1 MIPLTLEEIARAVDG
16 TAHGTGP
23 GTAQGTGGP
32 GLTVTSP
39 VVIDSREV
47 AAGALFAAIAGAR
60 SDGHDF
66 ASAAYAAGA
75 VAVLGSRRVDGPC
88 VVVDDVVTALTKLAG
103 LVRGRLSPVVIG
115 LTGSVGKT
123 TTKDL
128 LAQILEGEAPTV
140 ATSRSFNNELGLP
153 LTILRADLQTRY
165 LVLEM
170 GAARPGDI
178 THLVRVGRPQ
188 IGLVLNVGPAHVLT
202 MGGIDGVAKTKG
214 ELVRDLPAAEDGGF
228 ALLNADDERVAAMAG
243 HTRAA
248 VTFYGTGRDAAVRS
262 ANVTLDAAGR
272 ASFTL
277 HTPAG
282 RASVRLRLPGE
293 HQVANALA
301 AACAASAVGVPAMR
315 IAAAL
320 SSAVP
325 RSRGR
330 FEIRERLDGVTVID
344 DAYNANPA
352 STQAAIRTLAT
363 MAAGR
368 RTVAVLGEM
377 MHQAEGTVH
386 QHAAIG
392 ALAGALGIDVLVA
405 VGQGEGPDAMAAA
418 AGEAGVSVSAV
429 PDGDAAIGLLRES
442 LRPADV
448 VLVKASSMV
457 GLSAV
462 AAALDQPA

>member
-16 TAHGTGP
+16 TAHGT
-23 GTAQGTGGP
+23 AGP
-32 GLTVTSP
+32 GLTVTGP

-47 AAGALFAAIAGAR
+47 TAGVLFAATVGAR

-66 ASAAYAAGA
+66 APAAYSAGA
-75 VAVLGSRRVDGPC
+75 VAVLGSRPVDGPC
-88 VVVDDVVTALTKLAG
+88 VVADDVVIALTELAG
-103 LVRGRLSPVVIG
+103 FVRDRLSPVVIG

-128 LAQILEGEAPTV
+128 LAQILEREAPTV
-140 ATSRSFNNELGLP
+140 ATSRSFNNEIGLP
-153 LTILRADLQTRY
+153 LTILRADRQTRY

-170 GAARPGDI
+170 GAAKPGDI

-188 IGLVLNVGPAHVLT
+188 IGMVLNVGPAHVLT
-202 MGGIDGVAKTKG
+202 MGGIDNVAKTKA
-214 ELVRDLPAAEDGGF
+214 EMVQDLPTAAEGGS
-228 ALLNADDERVAAMAG
+228 ALLNADDQCVAAMGRQTPA
-243 HTRAA
+243 T
-248 VTFYGTGRDAAVRS
+248 VTFYGTGQDAAVR
-262 ANVTLDAAGR
+262 ARNVTLDAAAR

-277 HTPAG
+277 RTPTGQAP
-282 RASVRLRLPGE
+282 VRLRLPGE

-301 AACAASAVGVPAMR
+301 AACAASAVGVPADR
-315 IAAAL
+315 IATAL

-325 RSRGR
+325 RSTGR
-330 FEIRERLDGVTVID
+330 FEIKERPDGVTVID

-352 STQAAIRTLAT
+352 STRAAIRTLAT

-377 MHQAEGTVH
+377 MDQAEGTIH
-386 QHAAIG
+386 YHEAIG

-405 VGQGEGPDAMAAA
+405 VGKGEGPDAMGAAA
-418 AGEAGVSVSAV
+418 RGAGVSVYAV
-429 PDGDAAIGLLRES
+429 PDGDAAVALLRES

-462 AAALDQPA
+462 ATALDEPA

>member
-16 TAHGTGP
+16 TAHGT
-23 GTAQGTGGP
+23 AGP
-32 GLTVTSP
+32 GLTVTGS

-47 AAGALFAAIAGAR
+47 TAGALFAAIAGAR

-66 ASAAYAAGA
+66 APAAQAAGA
-75 VAVLGSRRVDGPC
+75 VAVLGSRPVDGPC
-88 VVVDDVVTALTKLAG
+88 VVADDVVMALTKLAG
-103 LVRGRLSPVVIG
+103 LVRDRLSPVVIG

-128 LAQILEGEAPTV
+128 LAQILEREAPTV
-140 ATSRSFNNELGLP
+140 ATSRSFNNEIGLP
-153 LTILRADLQTRY
+153 LTILRADRQTRY

-170 GAARPGDI
+170 GAAKPGDI

-188 IGLVLNVGPAHVLT
+188 IGMVLNVGPAHVLT
-202 MGGIDGVAKTKG
+202 MGGIDGVAKTKA
-214 ELVRDLPAAEDGGF
+214 EMVRDLPTATAGGF
-228 ALLNADDERVAAMAG
+228 ALLNADDERVAAMARQ
-243 HTRAA
+243 TQAT
-248 VTFYGTGRDAAVRS
+248 VTFYGTGQDAAVR
-262 ANVTLDAAGR
+262 AKNVTLDASGC

-277 HTPAG
+277 HTLTE
-282 RASVRLRLPGE
+282 RARVRLRLPGE

-325 RSRGR
+325 RSPGR
-330 FEIRERLDGVTVID
+330 FEIRERPDGVTVID

-352 STQAAIRTLAT
+352 STRAAIRTLAT

-377 MHQAEGTVH
+377 MHQAEGTIH
-386 QHAAIG
+386 HHEAIG

-405 VGQGEGPDAMAAA
+405 VGKGEGPDAMVAAA
-418 AGEAGVSVSAV
+418 REAGVSVYAV
-429 PDGDAAIGLLRES
+429 PDGDAAIDLLQES
-442 LRPADV
+442 LRPRDV

-462 AAALDQPA
+462 ATALGAHIRSG